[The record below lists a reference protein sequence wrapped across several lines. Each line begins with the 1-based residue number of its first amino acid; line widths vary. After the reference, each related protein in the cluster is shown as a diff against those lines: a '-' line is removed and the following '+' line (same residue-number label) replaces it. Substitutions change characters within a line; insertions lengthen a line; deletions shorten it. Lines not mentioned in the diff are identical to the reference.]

1 MDLTEMKVSCSYNS
15 ALQIKVV
22 AGHFATNHSH
32 INYYLDLNTT
42 KVRQKEAFAVAR
54 TMANEYV
61 ANTVIDTIVCMDG
74 MEIIG
79 AYLAEELTA
88 AGIMSMNAHQSIY
101 IITPEVNRNGQLIF
115 RDNIKPMV
123 KNKHILLLLASATTG
138 ITIAKSLECIEYYGG
153 EIQGISA
160 IFSAVSE
167 IRDHTINSIFR
178 AKDLYDYETYPQND
192 CPLCKRGIKLDAM
205 INSYGYSEL
214 TNTKPSDH

>member
-15 ALQIKVV
+15 ALQIRVIP
-22 AGHFATNHSH
+22 GHFATNHSH

-61 ANTVIDTIVCMDG
+61 ANTVIDTIICMDG

-101 IITPEVNRNGQLIF
+101 IITPEINRSGQLIF
-115 RDNIKPMV
+115 RDNTKPMV
-123 KNKHILLLLASATTG
+123 KDRHILLLLDSATTG

-153 EIQGISA
+153 SIQGISA
-160 IFSAVSE
+160 IFSAVST
-167 IRDHTINSIFR
+167 IHGHTVNSIFR
-178 AKDLYDYETYPQND
+178 TNDLYNYETYPQND
-192 CPLCKRGIKLDAM
+192 CPLCKRGIKLDAI
-205 INSYGYSEL
+205 INSHGYSEL
-214 TNTKPSDH
+214 SDTKS